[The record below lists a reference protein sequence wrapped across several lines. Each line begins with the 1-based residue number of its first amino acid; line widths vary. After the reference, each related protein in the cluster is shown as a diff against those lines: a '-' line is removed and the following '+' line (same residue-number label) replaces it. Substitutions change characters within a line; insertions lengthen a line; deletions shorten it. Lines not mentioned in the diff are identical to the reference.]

1 MIGKRISRYRI
12 IEKIGEGGM
21 GEVYLAED
29 TELERQ
35 VALKFLPVRI
45 AADAD
50 VLARFKSEA
59 KAAAALHHPNII
71 TVYEVGSHQGRDF
84 IAMAYIPGKPLSQLI
99 AEGVMTTGEAVDIML
114 QLCDALEEAH
124 NAGIIHRDLKP
135 DNIIV
140 DERGRAHVLDF
151 GLALRGDMTRL
162 TQEGSTVGT
171 LHYMSPEQMRG
182 EDVDP
187 RTDIFSLGAVLYEM
201 IARRHAFP
209 GGTGAA
215 IQYQIMNESPQP
227 LARYSNQI
235 TPELQR
241 IVSNALEKDRDVR
254 FQTMSGFAA
263 SLKPIRGDASSV
275 GLAAASRKRRVVVGV
290 SAVLVVVLAAVLYA
304 VFKPGIDGQPADV
317 PEPIIA
323 VFPFENLGSPE
334 DQYFADGMTEE
345 ITSRL
350 ASIKGLGVISRTSS
364 IKLSESD
371 KTLREIGREH
381 GVDFVLE
388 GSVRWSKVGDQFK
401 VRITPQLIRVSD
413 DRHMWADNY
422 ERALIEVFAVQADI
436 AEKIVEQLGLTLVDK
451 DRQNLAGRPTES
463 PEAYQYYLKALKA
476 IREASDYSGS
486 ITAQA
491 ATDSAVAFDPAFALA
506 HALRSEANSNGA
518 WNAPESKR
526 GKLALESARRS
537 LELQPGL
544 PQGYL
549 ALGNYYHRVESDY
562 NRALEEFAK
571 ARVELRNDPELL
583 EAIAFVQSRQGK
595 YEEALANRRMAAD
608 LDPLNARRQLKLS
621 DALQDVR
628 RFAEAEEAI
637 DRAIALEPEDQTYY
651 EDKID
656 CVIARYGDI
665 ERVKLVVGAALAHCD
680 TMLFIIKNSSVTR
693 YIPELQTDSVIAHYV
708 RMRRADKSKSH
719 FFGDLPFWFMQ
730 HLDILENYENETRGI
745 VETYDGSDT
754 TFLEWYGLLFSFLG
768 DCDQAIGLGLREK
781 ELMSIDEC
789 VSCIPPRLMA
799 LARIY
804 ANCGRYEE
812 AIDELEAV
820 LSLET
825 YVTVNTLKFKHWI
838 DPFRDDPRFL
848 ALTRK
853 YQ

>member
-1 MIGKRISRYRI
+1 MIGKRVSRYRI

-99 AEGVMTTGEAVDIML
+99 AEGDMTTGQAVDIML

-151 GLALRGDMTRL
+151 GLAIRGDVTRL

-187 RTDIFSLGAVLYEM
+187 RTDIFSLGAILYEM

-241 IVSNALEKDRDVR
+241 IVSKALEKDREVR
-254 FQTMSGFAA
+254 FQTMSGLAA
-263 SLKPIRGDASSV
+263 SLKPLRGDASSV
-275 GLAAASRKRRVVVGV
+275 VSGVASPKRRVVVGV
-290 SAVLVVVLAAVLYA
+290 AAVLVVVLAAVLYM
-304 VFKPGIDGQPADV
+304 VFIPPGDGPAEVAD
-317 PEPIIA
+317 PMIA
-323 VFPFENLGSPE
+323 VLPFENLGSPE

-364 IKLSESD
+364 IKLGESD
-371 KTLREIGREH
+371 KTLQEIGRDY

-388 GSVRWSKVGDQFK
+388 GSVRWSKVGDQYK

-413 DRHMWADNY
+413 DRHLWADNY
-422 ERALIEVFAVQADI
+422 ERDLIEVFAVQADI
-436 AEKIVEQLGLTLVDK
+436 AGKIVEQLGLTLVEK
-451 DRQNLAGRPTES
+451 DRQNLASKPTEN

-491 ATDSAVAFDPAFALA
+491 ALDSAVALAPAFALA

-518 WNAPESKR
+518 WGAPESKR
-526 GKLALESARRS
+526 GKLALEAARRS

-544 PQGYL
+544 PHGHL
-549 ALGNYYHRVESDY
+549 ALGYYYHRVESDY

-571 ARVELRNDPELL
+571 AKVELRNDPELL
-583 EAIAFVQSRQGK
+583 EAIALVQSRQGK
-595 YEEALANRRMAAD
+595 FEQALENRRMAVD
-608 LDPLNARRQLKLS
+608 LDPLNARRQLRLS
-621 DALQDVR
+621 GALQRLR
-628 RFAEAEEAI
+628 RFAEAEEVI
-637 DRAIALEPEDQTYY
+637 NRAIALEPEDQTSY

-665 ERVKLVVGAALAHCD
+665 ERVKPVVSAALVHCD

-693 YIPELQTDSVIAHYV
+693 YIPELSTDSVIAHYV
-708 RMRRADKSKSH
+708 RIRRADKSKDH
-719 FFGDLPFWFMQ
+719 FFGDLPFWYFQ
-730 HLDILENYENETRGI
+730 HMDILEGYEAEARALVGR
-745 VETYDGSDT
+745 YDGSDKH
-754 TFLEWYGLLFSFLG
+754 LEWHALLLSFLG
-768 DCDQAIGLGLREK
+768 ECDQAIELGLRSRVLEG
-781 ELMSIDEC
+781 EC
-789 VSCIPPRLMA
+789 VSCIPNMHMQMA
-799 LARIY
+799 RVY
-804 ANCGRYEE
+804 ANCGRFNES
-812 AIDELEAV
+812 IDELEAV

-825 YVTVNTLKFKHWI
+825 YVTVNTLKLKHWI
-838 DPFRDDPRFL
+838 DPLRDDPRFL

-853 YQ
+853 YE